1 MSLRVELSDEG
12 LWFRPLQEGDLRMTY
27 EWRMKPR
34 VREMLGDSSEFS
46 FETHEAWFREYLSR
60 AEKECVWI
68 FGNAGGP
75 VGQVSLYGRHK
86 PPMSITFGRLVVGV
100 DTKLGCGYGTR
111 ATTALTRW
119 AFKQG
124 FARVQLDV
132 KPGNDAA
139 RALYRR
145 VGYEETIGG
154 VEGSDH
160 IHMAAV
166 PPGALTHS
174 VIVGSYNRPRLI
186 TQTLRSI
193 VEQTGPN
200 WELVVSDD
208 ASNDETISVIRS
220 FTDGDPRCLLLHA
233 PDRPEP
239 GLRSDGNVRAVK
251 RINDALRVVK
261 NEIIHYIPDD
271 DFFAPNR
278 FIHFESAFTNP
289 AVMMAYGRLHYVDGA
304 GNDTGAHLYPGSQVM
319 DPLCQLDQSQV
330 AHRRS
335 CLDKVPEWP
344 SDPAVIGYVVDGL
357 FYRSL
362 VQAGFGPIYPVNALV
377 TYKRNH
383 AFNMQHTAH
392 LSGERR
398 E

>member
-1 MSLRVELSDEG
+1 VSLRIELSDEG
-12 LWFRPLQEGDLRMTY
+12 LWFRPIQASDLRMTY

-46 FETHEAWFREYLSR
+46 FETHEAWFRQYESR
-60 AEKECVWI
+60 VDQECVWI

-75 VGQVSLYGRHK
+75 VGQVSLYRRHD
-86 PPMSITFGRLVVGV
+86 PPMAVTFGRLVVGV
-100 DTKLGCGYGTR
+100 DTMLGCGYGTR
-111 ATTALTRW
+111 ATLALTRW

-132 KPGNDAA
+132 KPSNAAA
-139 RALYRR
+139 RALYQRA
-145 VGYEETIGG
+145 GYKETISGI
-154 VEGSDH
+154 EGSDH
-160 IHMAAV
+160 VHMAAV
-166 PPGALTHS
+166 PPGAITHS
-174 VIVGSYNRPRLI
+174 VIVGSYNRPRYI
-186 TQTLRSI
+186 AQTLKSI

-200 WELVVSDD
+200 WEMIVSDD
-208 ASNDETISVIRS
+208 ASNDETIQVIRS
-220 FTDGDPRCLLLHA
+220 FTDRDPRCLLLHA
-233 PDRPEP
+233 PDRPAP
-239 GLRSDGNVRAVK
+239 GLRADGNVRAVK
-251 RINDALRVVK
+251 RINDALRLVTNDIV
-261 NEIIHYIPDD
+261 HYIPDD

-278 FIHFESAFTNP
+278 FINFESAFVNP
-289 AVMMAYGRLHYVDGA
+289 SVMMAYGRLHYVDGA
-304 GNDTGAHLYPGSQVM
+304 GNVGGLLYPGGQVM

-344 SDPAVIGYVVDGL
+344 SDPDVIGYVVDGL

-362 VQAGFGPIYPVNALV
+362 VQAGFGPIWPVNALV

-383 AFNMQHTAH
+383 TFNMQHTAH
-392 LSGERR
+392 LSGEQR

>member
-1 MSLRVELSDEG
+1 
-12 LWFRPLQEGDLRMTY
+12 MTY
-27 EWRMKPR
+27 DWRMKPR

-46 FETHEAWFREYLSR
+46 FEMHEAWFRQYESR
-60 AEKECVWI
+60 ADKECVWI
-68 FGNAGGP
+68 FGDEKGP
-75 VGQVSLYGRHK
+75 IGQASLYSKHE
-86 PPMSITFGRLVVGV
+86 PPLTVTFGRLVVG
-100 DTKLGCGYGTR
+100 DDERLCLGFGGR
-111 ATTALTRW
+111 ATRVLTTWALS
-119 AFKQG
+119 AG

-132 KPGNDAA
+132 KPGNTSAHRIYE
-139 RALYRR
+139 RA
-145 VGYEETIGG
+145 GYKKVISG

-160 IHMAAV
+160 VHMAAL
-166 PPGALTHS
+166 PSGAITHT

-186 TQTLRSI
+186 AQTLKSI

-200 WELVVSDD
+200 WELIVSDD
-208 ASNDETISVIRS
+208 ASSDETISVIRS

-233 PDRPEP
+233 PDRPPP
-239 GLRSDGNVRAVK
+239 GLRADGNVRAVK
-251 RINDALRVVK
+251 RINDALRVAK
-261 NEIIHYIPDD
+261 NDIIHYLPDD

-278 FIHFESAFTNP
+278 FIHFESVFRNP
-289 AVMMAYGRLHYVDGA
+289 SVMMAYGRLHYVDGA
-304 GNDTGAHLYPGSQVM
+304 GNVGGLLYPGGPVM

-362 VQAGFGPIYPVNALV
+362 VQAGYGPIWPIDALV

-383 AFNMQHTAH
+383 TFNMQHTAH

>member
-1 MSLRVELSDEG
+1 MSLRVDLSDEG
-12 LWFRPLQEGDLRMTY
+12 LWFRPLQESDLRMTY

-46 FETHEAWFREYLSR
+46 FETHEAWFREYVSR
-60 AEKECVWI
+60 SDKECVWI

-75 VGQVSLYGRHK
+75 VGQVSLYRRHE
-86 PPMSITFGRLVVGV
+86 PPMAVTFGRLIVGV
-100 DTKLGCGYGTR
+100 DTMLSCGYGTR
-111 ATTALTRW
+111 ATLAITRW
-119 AFKQG
+119 AFRQG
-124 FARVQLDV
+124 FARVQLEV
-132 KPGNDAA
+132 KPGNEVA

-145 VGYEETIGG
+145 VGYVETIGR

-160 IHMAAV
+160 IHMAAT
-166 PPGALTHS
+166 PAGAITHS

-186 TQTLRSI
+186 AQTLRSI

-208 ASNDETISVIRS
+208 ASNDETVSVIRS

-233 PDRPEP
+233 PDRPSP
-239 GLRSDGNVRAVK
+239 GLRADGNVRAVK

-261 NEIIHYIPDD
+261 NDIIHYIPDD

-278 FIHFESAFTNP
+278 FVHFESAFVNP
-289 AVMMAYGRLHYVDGA
+289 TVMMAYGKLHYVDGA
-304 GNDTGAHLYPGSQVM
+304 GRDTGSALYPGGQVM

-362 VQAGFGPIYPVNALV
+362 VQAGFGPIHPINALV

-392 LSGERR
+392 LSGEQR